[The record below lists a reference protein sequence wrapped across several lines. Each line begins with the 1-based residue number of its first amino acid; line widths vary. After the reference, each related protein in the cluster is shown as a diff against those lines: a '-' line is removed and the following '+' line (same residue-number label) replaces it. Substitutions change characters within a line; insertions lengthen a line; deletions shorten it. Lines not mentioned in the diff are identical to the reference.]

1 MISEAMS
8 ASEIKN
14 VNSFPKTKHSLW
26 DKTVVGQTT
35 FLHIAHYRKPRVC
48 IPEKILRL
56 IQHQCEHFDQ
66 VTHQLIG
73 SLVVEADGEG
83 VRIHIDRLD
92 TRTSVLKE
100 NCVPGELL
108 IPLKVA
114 NNAVKDT
121 QATVTEYINAFQT
134 LQERCCSKS
143 SIELSNFLT
152 CEGFATF
159 YSNTQTS
166 VVHLDLDM
174 ISVETVFKVTPIP
187 AIPIVLTALSKNLAG
202 PRSLSKVQGVP
213 KTGYLTMDH
222 TRKLLLVLE
231 SDPKASSLPLVG
243 IWISGV
249 EFVQHPFVWASC
261 LRYIHNAFLQDRI
274 NLPPEDFLL
283 VFYTTL
289 HSKPEFYQCNT
300 VSGTR
305 DLSFKLYSGHEVT
318 HITKAFSRPCDSMT
332 EVEMGSTHSQSK
344 QEIFDMARTRHKQ
357 QMVTGNTFKA
367 ISEDIEPRSAPIPHM
382 EKVPIFQPVV
392 PDVSV
397 LWTDSP
403 VASPQRSTMNNT
415 PSYSVFPHTSP
426 VARPTVQQLQ
436 RCPQIPLAQQY
447 SPAYHM
453 GFIHPAFSPS
463 SHTAETST
471 INSHVSVSS
480 QGKKPYPVSQ
490 DNPTV
495 LPSLAGYPSPQY
507 MLSNSDQYG
516 PVSAYTSNR
525 YPLEITGRH
534 ELDPAPTAGPFSGA
548 SNSIQYFGR
557 ADKVMPSLPDQVAVS
572 QNVNRTRFVP
582 PCALKTVVEESVSNP
597 TDVSSQDRML
607 GLSSDGSASED
618 SGLST
623 TPDKN
628 SSQQKQAAGSTAA
641 GETQVSDKLSW
652 EQLPADIRSLL
663 IQQNEQIKLLQ
674 QQIQILLQQQ
684 AKQNISTQQACS
696 HHDTL
701 HSDGGMSHAD
711 QTSLPLLTQNKQ
723 MSPQGSLSQG
733 HAVVNVTQTNQ
744 VISNTTPQ
752 SIQDVEKTLLQNYS
766 SPAQHSSQSR
776 ESMSSTTLQSREPM
790 SSTGLQSRE
799 PMSSTALQ
807 SREPMSST
815 GLQSREPMSST
826 ALQSRE
832 PMSSTGLQS
841 REPMSSTAL
850 QSREPMSS
858 TGLQSREPMSL
869 DVLKNREH
877 LSSTALQSREL
888 LSSTALQN
896 SNLSDKTKQVVEVS
910 SKQTLPFPES
920 NMKPQQELNSS
931 VKATFTSSRQIVNS
945 PVSEIVNDSSYFD
958 RSQLDQSPISVSQYS
973 CIDQDES
980 NSTFAEDATDPK
992 QYYDQL
998 MNNIQMFLSN
1008 TPKSEPNSEAET
1020 CLEKTV
1026 EIPTTVANS
1035 SLAQQLSYV
1044 SMLLGCGGDVGQ
1056 SMEINA
1062 MAMKYLND
1070 EQLTQ
1075 MARLWK
1081 DTGYSTSQSNKV
1093 LQKVFSGA
1101 LSAQDMSMW
1110 GSSPNMTMGTQMY
1123 LARHGLLG
1131 NDSIMLTSSNTD
1143 QVSMLEKFQLKT
1155 DFSTV
1160 TIGSQDMGR
1169 KLSCEV
1175 SGFETNK
1182 RIRDPLTPIRTPQEI
1197 ASAQRYAHSPTSNIN
1212 CLPFNLKPGGLNPDN
1227 GASPYLGG
1235 KDYREPNL
1243 RNVPQEGRRQDS
1255 SRKKLPM
1262 ASTLSDDEN
1271 LLDIAKLKQLPKLL

>member
-1 MISEAMS
+1 MYTS

-73 SLVVEADGEG
+73 SLVVEADGES

-92 TRTSVLKE
+92 TRPSVLKE
-100 NCVPGELL
+100 NFVPGELL

-187 AIPIVLTALSKNLAG
+187 SIPIVLTALSKNLAG

-318 HITKAFSRPCDSMT
+318 HIAKAFSRPCDSMT

-344 QEIFDMARTRHKQ
+344 QEIFDLARTRHKQ

-382 EKVPIFQPVV
+382 EKA
-392 PDVSV
+392 V
-397 LWTDSP
+397 LCGHK
-403 VASPQRSTMNNT
+403 
-415 PSYSVFPHTSP
+415 SYV
-426 VARPTVQQLQ
+426 
-436 RCPQIPLAQQY
+436 
-447 SPAYHM
+447 
-453 GFIHPAFSPS
+453 G
-463 SHTAETST
+463 
-471 INSHVSVSS
+471 
-480 QGKKPYPVSQ
+480 
-490 DNPTV
+490 
-495 LPSLAGYPSPQY
+495 
-507 MLSNSDQYG
+507 
-516 PVSAYTSNR
+516 
-525 YPLEITGRH
+525 
-534 ELDPAPTAGPFSGA
+534 
-548 SNSIQYFGR
+548 
-557 ADKVMPSLPDQVAVS
+557 
-572 QNVNRTRFVP
+572 
-582 PCALKTVVEESVSNP
+582 
-597 TDVSSQDRML
+597 
-607 GLSSDGSASED
+607 
-618 SGLST
+618 
-623 TPDKN
+623 
-628 SSQQKQAAGSTAA
+628 
-641 GETQVSDKLSW
+641 
-652 EQLPADIRSLL
+652 
-663 IQQNEQIKLLQ
+663 
-674 QQIQILLQQQ
+674 
-684 AKQNISTQQACS
+684 
-696 HHDTL
+696 
-701 HSDGGMSHAD
+701 
-711 QTSLPLLTQNKQ
+711 
-723 MSPQGSLSQG
+723 
-733 HAVVNVTQTNQ
+733 
-744 VISNTTPQ
+744 
-752 SIQDVEKTLLQNYS
+752 
-766 SPAQHSSQSR
+766 
-776 ESMSSTTLQSREPM
+776 
-790 SSTGLQSRE
+790 
-799 PMSSTALQ
+799 
-807 SREPMSST
+807 
-815 GLQSREPMSST
+815 
-826 ALQSRE
+826 
-832 PMSSTGLQS
+832 
-841 REPMSSTAL
+841 
-850 QSREPMSS
+850 
-858 TGLQSREPMSL
+858 
-869 DVLKNREH
+869 
-877 LSSTALQSREL
+877 
-888 LSSTALQN
+888 
-896 SNLSDKTKQVVEVS
+896 
-910 SKQTLPFPES
+910 
-920 NMKPQQELNSS
+920 
-931 VKATFTSSRQIVNS
+931 
-945 PVSEIVNDSSYFD
+945 

-1197 ASAQRYAHSPTSNIN
+1197 ASAQRYAHSPMSNIN

>member
-1 MISEAMS
+1 MIIYYEQTFGYQHLSAGELLRQERLAPGSQYGEEIDKHIKDGSIVPVSITCSLLLRVPIFQPVVPDVSVLWTDSPVASPQRSTMNNTPSYSVFPHTSPVARPTVQQLQRCPQIPLAQQYSPASHMGFIHPDISPSSHTAETSTINSHISVSSQGKKPYPVSQDNPTVLPSLAGYPSPQYMLRNSDQYGPVSAYTSNRYPLEVTGRHELDPAPTAGPFSGASNSIHYFGRADKVMPSLPDQVAVSQNVNRTRFVPPCALKTVVEESVSNPTDVSSQDRMLGLSSDGSASEDSGLSTTPDKNSSQQKQAAGSTAAGETQVSDKLSWEQLPADIRSLLIQQNEQIKLLQQQIQILLQQQSKQNISTQQASCSHHDTLHSDGGMS
-8 ASEIKN
+8 HADQTSLPLLTQNKQISPRGSLSQGHAVVNVTQTNQVISNATPQSMQDVENASEIKN

-73 SLVVEADGEG
+73 SLVVEADGES

-92 TRTSVLKE
+92 TRPSVLKE
-100 NCVPGELL
+100 NFVPGELL

-187 AIPIVLTALSKNLAG
+187 SIPIVLTALSKNLAG

-318 HITKAFSRPCDSMT
+318 HIAKAFSRPCDSMT

-344 QEIFDMARTRHKQ
+344 QEIFDLARTRHKQ

-382 EKVPIFQPVV
+382 EKVCTFFL
-392 PDVSV
+392 SY
-397 LWTDSP
+397 
-403 VASPQRSTMNNT
+403 NT
-415 PSYSVFPHTSP
+415 
-426 VARPTVQQLQ
+426 
-436 RCPQIPLAQQY
+436 
-447 SPAYHM
+447 
-453 GFIHPAFSPS
+453 
-463 SHTAETST
+463 E
-471 INSHVSVSS
+471 
-480 QGKKPYPVSQ
+480 
-490 DNPTV
+490 
-495 LPSLAGYPSPQY
+495 
-507 MLSNSDQYG
+507 
-516 PVSAYTSNR
+516 
-525 YPLEITGRH
+525 RH
-534 ELDPAPTAGPFSGA
+534 
-548 SNSIQYFGR
+548 
-557 ADKVMPSLPDQVAVS
+557 
-572 QNVNRTRFVP
+572 
-582 PCALKTVVEESVSNP
+582 
-597 TDVSSQDRML
+597 
-607 GLSSDGSASED
+607 
-618 SGLST
+618 
-623 TPDKN
+623 
-628 SSQQKQAAGSTAA
+628 
-641 GETQVSDKLSW
+641 
-652 EQLPADIRSLL
+652 
-663 IQQNEQIKLLQ
+663 
-674 QQIQILLQQQ
+674 
-684 AKQNISTQQACS
+684 
-696 HHDTL
+696 
-701 HSDGGMSHAD
+701 
-711 QTSLPLLTQNKQ
+711 
-723 MSPQGSLSQG
+723 
-733 HAVVNVTQTNQ
+733 
-744 VISNTTPQ
+744 
-752 SIQDVEKTLLQNYS
+752 
-766 SPAQHSSQSR
+766 
-776 ESMSSTTLQSREPM
+776 
-790 SSTGLQSRE
+790 
-799 PMSSTALQ
+799 
-807 SREPMSST
+807 
-815 GLQSREPMSST
+815 
-826 ALQSRE
+826 
-832 PMSSTGLQS
+832 
-841 REPMSSTAL
+841 
-850 QSREPMSS
+850 
-858 TGLQSREPMSL
+858 
-869 DVLKNREH
+869 
-877 LSSTALQSREL
+877 
-888 LSSTALQN
+888 
-896 SNLSDKTKQVVEVS
+896 
-910 SKQTLPFPES
+910 
-920 NMKPQQELNSS
+920 
-931 VKATFTSSRQIVNS
+931 
-945 PVSEIVNDSSYFD
+945 

-1197 ASAQRYAHSPTSNIN
+1197 ASAQRYAHSPMSNIN

>member
-318 HITKAFSRPCDSMT
+318 HIAKDFSRPCDSMT

-415 PSYSVFPHTSP
+415 PLYSVFPHTSP

-447 SPAYHM
+447 SPASHM
-453 GFIHPAFSPS
+453 GFIHLGISPS

-471 INSHVSVSS
+471 INSHISVSS

-516 PVSAYTSNR
+516 PVSANTSNR
-525 YPLEITGRH
+525 YPLEVTGRH

-582 PCALKTVVEESVSNP
+582 PCVLKTVVEESVSNP

-618 SGLST
+618 SGLSA

-684 AKQNISTQQACS
+684 AKQNISTQQASCS
-696 HHDTL
+696 HRDTL
-701 HSDGGMSHAD
+701 HSDGGMSRVD

-723 MSPQGSLSQG
+723 ISPQGSLSQG

-744 VISNTTPQ
+744 VIPNATPQ
-752 SIQDVEKTLLQNYS
+752 SMQDVEKLQSNKVTSQKTLLQNYS
-766 SPAQHSSQSR
+766 SPAQHSSQS
-776 ESMSSTTLQSREPM
+776 TEPM

-799 PMSSTALQ
+799 PMSSTGLQKREPMSSSALQ

-815 GLQSREPMSST
+815 GLH
-826 ALQSRE
+826 
-832 PMSSTGLQS
+832 
-841 REPMSSTAL
+841 
-850 QSREPMSS
+850 
-858 TGLQSREPMSL
+858 SREPMSL
-869 DVLKNREH
+869 AVLQNREH

-910 SKQTLPFPES
+910 SKPTLPFPES

-931 VKATFTSSRQIVNS
+931 VKATFTSSRPIVNS

-958 RSQLDQSPISVSQYS
+958 SRSQLDQSPISVSQYS

-1020 CLEKTV
+1020 CLDKTV

-1169 KLSCEV
+1169 KLSCEI

-1182 RIRDPLTPIRTPQEI
+1182 RIRNPLTPIRTPPEI
-1197 ASAQRYAHSPTSNIN
+1197 ASAQRYAHSPSSNIN
-1212 CLPFNLKPGGLNPDN
+1212 CLPFNLKPSGLNPDN

-1243 RNVPQEGRRQDS
+1243 RNVSQEDRRQDS

-1262 ASTLSDDEN
+1262 ASMLSDDEN